1 MALLASD
8 IAPAILAFAGGL
20 VAGVFF
26 ARRRRAAGAGKIAAT
41 AGPGDSG
48 LTALPDSG
56 PGFAV
61 LAEALREVVLVL
73 DKDDRLVFF
82 NSAARVIPGIEDAA
96 LRRDAAVLV
105 RSADFLEHLRKVRAG
120 AARPGAAEVL
130 IRRGTFGAELAL
142 EAAFAP
148 LPESAGFGTSA
159 LAVVM
164 ADVSRLRRLEG
175 VRREFV
181 ANVSHDLRTPVTI
194 VKGYADA
201 LVEDYAGMD
210 DDSRLRFLE
219 KIQRNTRR
227 LHVLLEDLLELS
239 SLEDGGSPLNP
250 KPGALNDVLREIA
263 EVLTDRLSEAK
274 LSVILNLA
282 ADDLRVAVDA
292 PKMSRVFQ
300 NLLENVLR
308 YAAGAATSVKI
319 STAINGELFEIRI
332 EDDGPGVAQAEYEKV
347 FERLYR
353 AEKSRSTAGGG
364 SGIGLSIVKHI
375 VLAHDGSVRA
385 EPARPKGFAVVITL
399 PCR

>member
-1 MALLASD
+1 MASFVSD
-8 IAPAILAFAGGL
+8 IAPALLAFAGG
-20 VAGVFF
+20 VGAGVFF
-26 ARRRRAAGAGKIAAT
+26 ARRRT
-41 AGPGDSG
+41 AGDAVRPVGVADG
-48 LTALPDSG
+48 AEAGTPVKPEFG

-82 NSAARVIPGIEDAA
+82 NSAARVLPGVESSV
-96 LRRDAAVLV
+96 LGRDAAVLV

-120 AARPGAAEVL
+120 SPPAGAAEVL
-130 IRRGTFGAELAL
+130 IRRGALGSELAL
-142 EAAFAP
+142 EAVFAP
-148 LPESAGFGTSA
+148 LPDSAGFGSAA

-194 VKGYADA
+194 VKGYASA

-210 DDSRLRFLE
+210 DVSRLRFLE
-219 KIQRNTRR
+219 KIQRNAQR
-227 LHVLLEDLLELS
+227 LHILLEDLLELS
-239 SLEDGGSPLNP
+239 SLEDGGLALDPEP
-250 KPGALNDVLREIA
+250 KVLHNVLRETA
-263 EVLTDRLSEAK
+263 EVLSDRLAAAK
-274 LSVILNLA
+274 LSIELNLA
-282 ADDLRVAVDA
+282 ADDGRVAVDA
-292 PKMSRVFQ
+292 PKMSRVIQ

-308 YAAGAATSVKI
+308 YASGVATRVKI
-319 STAINGELFEIRI
+319 STAINGKLFEIRI

-347 FERLYR
+347 FERFYR

-364 SGIGLSIVKHI
+364 SGLGLSIVKHI
-375 VLAHDGSVRA
+375 VLAHDGLVRA
-385 EPARPKGFAVVITL
+385 EPARPRGFAVVITL

>member
-1 MALLASD
+1 MASFVSD
-8 IAPAILAFAGGL
+8 IAPALLAFVGG
-20 VAGVFF
+20 VGAGVFF
-26 ARRRRAAGAGKIAAT
+26 ARRRAGSGGAPAEAAPAAPVTGA
-41 AGPGDSG
+41 
-48 LTALPDSG
+48 DSG

-82 NSAARVIPGIEDAA
+82 NSAARVIPGVEVSV
-96 LRRDAAVLV
+96 LGRDAAVLV
-105 RSADFLEHLRKVRAG
+105 RSADFLEHLRRVRAG
-120 AARPGAAEVL
+120 TSSAGAAEVL
-130 IRRGTFGAELAL
+130 IRRGALGSELAL
-142 EAAFAP
+142 EAVFAP
-148 LPESAGFGTSA
+148 LPDSAGFGPAA

-201 LVEDYAGMD
+201 LVEDYEGMD
-210 DDSRLRFLE
+210 DESRLRFLE

-239 SLEDGGSPLNP
+239 SLEDGGAALNP
-250 KPGALNDVLREIA
+250 VPCVLNGVLRETA
-263 EVLTDRLSEAK
+263 EVLADRLAVAK
-274 LSVILNLA
+274 VAIELDLA
-282 ADDLRVAVDA
+282 ADDSRVAVDA
-292 PKMSRVFQ
+292 PKMSRVVQ

-308 YAAGAATSVKI
+308 YASGAATRVKI
-319 STAINGELFEIRI
+319 STAINGKFFEVRI

-347 FERLYR
+347 FERFYR

-364 SGIGLSIVKHI
+364 SGLGLSIVKHI
-375 VLAHDGSVRA
+375 VLAHDGAVRA
-385 EPARPKGFAVVITL
+385 EPARPKGFAVVISL